1 MDVYVYEIDL
11 PMTVHEMVTPDSSD
25 DGYTIYINRRLSDNK
40 KLEAYEHALVHCMRC
55 DFEESGVVDVQQ
67 IEVIAHGTP
76 Q

>member
-40 KLEAYEHALVHCMRC
+40 KLEAYEHALVHCMSR
-55 DFEESGVVDVQQ
+55 DFEQDNNVQA
-67 IEVIAHGTP
+67 IETRTHGG
-76 Q
+76 QK